1 MKLHLYLNMV
11 EIQDTLVSLDMFSE
25 MFACDYGTCK
35 GACCV
40 EGDAGAPVD
49 MDEVPALEEAAEAV
63 WDELTPEA
71 QEVINEQGVVYID
84 DDGGFVTSIVND
96 RDCVFAVKDAEGNT
110 LCAIDRA
117 FREGRLEV
125 DKPISCALYPARL
138 SEVGGMTAVNYH
150 RWDICRC
157 ACELGKK
164 QGTRVYQFLKAPLVR
179 RFGQAWWDEAD
190 VVCGELQKQ
199 GYI

>member
-1 MKLHLYLNMV
+1 MV
-11 EIQDTLVSLDMFSE
+11 EIQDTLVSLDLFRE
-25 MFACDYGTCK
+25 QFCCDLAACK

-49 MDEVPALEEAAEAV
+49 MDEIPALEEAAELLH
-63 WDELTPEA
+63 DELTPEA
-71 QEVINEQGVVYID
+71 QEVIDAEGVVYID
-84 DDGGFVTSIVND
+84 HDGQFVTSIVND
-96 RDCVFAVKDAEGNT
+96 RDCVFAVKNADGTT

-117 FREGRLEV
+117 FREGRTEIE
-125 DKPISCALYPARL
+125 KPISCALYPIRL

-164 QGTRVYQFLKAPLVR
+164 RALPLYQFLREPLIR
-179 RFGQAWWDEAD
+179 AFGQSWYDECCLVAQ
-190 VVCGELQKQ
+190 ELQKA
-199 GYI
+199 GYL

>member
-1 MKLHLYLNMV
+1 MV

-25 MFACDYGTCK
+25 EFCCDYATCK

-49 MDEVPALEEAAEAV
+49 MDEVPDLEEAAEAI
-63 WDELTPEA
+63 WDELTPQA
-71 QEVINEQGVVYID
+71 QQVIEEEGVVYID
-84 DDGGFVTSIVND
+84 DDGGFVTSLVND
-96 RDCVFAVKDAEGNT
+96 RDCVFAVRDEQGNT

-117 FREGRLEV
+117 FREGRIGV
-125 DKPISCALYPARL
+125 QKPISCALYPARL

-157 ACELGKK
+157 ACRLGKEK
-164 QGTRVYQFLKAPLVR
+164 HLPVYKFLKEPLIR
-179 RFGQAWWDEAD
+179 AFGQAWWDECEIVAT
-190 VVCGELQKQ
+190 ELKKQ
-199 GYI
+199 GYLK